1 MRISEW
7 SSDVCSSD
15 LVGFAILG
23 LLYVPQLSTISATFP
38 AMFPTH
44 VRFAGFAISYNISTS
59 LFGGTAPAFNS
70 WLIRITGDPLMP
82 AYSMM
87 GACVIGAV
95 ALLFLKETAGLSLR
109 GTDIP
114 HLPTHKRQLERS
126 EERRVG
132 KEG

>member
-1 MRISEW
+1 
-7 SSDVCSSD
+7 
-15 LVGFAILG
+15 
-23 LLYVPQLSTISATFP
+23 
-38 AMFPTH
+38 MFPTH

-114 HLPTHKRQLERS
+114 HMPTRNRQVGCCQCRS
-126 EERRVG
+126 RTVLRS
-132 KEG
+132 

>member
-1 MRISEW
+1 MSTGLAGA
-7 SSDVCSSD
+7 VF
-15 LVGFAILG
+15 GFAILG

-95 ALLFLKETAGLSLR
+95 ALLFLKETAGDRKSTRLNSS
-109 GTDIP
+109 
-114 HLPTHKRQLERS
+114 H
-126 EERRVG
+126 
-132 KEG
+132 

>member
-1 MRISEW
+1 MRISDW

-15 LVGFAILG
+15 L
-23 LLYVPQLSTISATFP
+23 
-38 AMFPTH
+38 
-44 VRFAGFAISYNISTS
+44 YNISTS

-114 HLPTHKRQLERS
+114 HMPTRKRS

-132 KEG
+132 KECVSTCRSRWSPYN